1 MSNIPIMQM
10 DTGLSVQASQNDKL
24 WKAAQSLESNFLA
37 EMLKSSGFG
46 SPRQT
51 FGGGA
56 GEDQFSSFL
65 VQEYSDAMVQSGGIG
80 LAESLY
86 ESLVRNEIGENL

>member
-1 MSNIPIMQM
+1 MSELLINQM
-10 DTGLSVQASQNDKL
+10 NAKQPRMVQKDAQL
-24 WKAAQSLESNFLA
+24 WSAAQSLEANFLA

-46 SPRQT
+46 ESRDML
-51 FGGGA
+51 GGGV

-65 VQEYSDAMVQSGGIG
+65 VNEYATATVTSGGIG

-86 ESLVRNEIGENL
+86 ESLVQSGGEKS